1 MKIEINMVTT
11 DAVESAKLYQSIFG
25 FEIISLSDE
34 KAELSEAKLHANN
47 FIIQILNE
55 NKDYGLIAPT
65 DSSVQSMWLNVIVS
79 EIEDVVKRA
88 KNNGSIIISDIT
100 TFKEAGMKNAVIKD
114 KYNHVWV
121 INQRLKV

>member
-34 KAELSEAKLHANN
+34 KAELSEAKLQANN